1 MTAELPTV
9 LFVCIQN
16 AGRSQM
22 AQAIFN
28 NIVGGRALAR
38 SAGSKPAPEVHPEV
52 VKALAEIDIDLAA
65 AKPQG
70 VTPHVV
76 EGVDVV
82 VGMGCGDACP
92 VVPGAHKLDWDLPDP
107 SGKSLHDVRMIRNE
121 IERLVRQLVSQMGLV

>member
-9 LFVCIQN
+9 LFVCVQN

-28 NIVGGRALAR
+28 NIVAGRALAR
-38 SAGSKPAPEVHPEV
+38 SAGSEPASEVHPEV
-52 VKALAEIDIDLAA
+52 VEALAEIDIDLAA

-70 VTPHVV
+70 LTPHIV

-92 VVPGAHKLDWDLPDP
+92 VVPGARKLDWDLPDP
-107 SGKSLHDVRMIRNE
+107 SGKSIHGVRMIRNE
-121 IERLVRQLVSQMGLV
+121 IERLVRQLAGQMGLI